1 MVEDEG
7 RDTDM
12 TGVAVAALASDD
24 REVASKERLE
34 EPIESEYLR
43 LRPEAIVGCIP
54 EFSLVDSDLE
64 TDPLV
69 HVFGLVRDSV
79 SRWVEVW
86 AWVPFCASLA
96 LSRGCNDV
104 L

>member
-1 MVEDEG
+1 MG

-12 TGVAVAALASDD
+12 SVVAVAALASDD
-24 REVASKERLE
+24 LAFASKERLE

-43 LRPEAIVGCIP
+43 LRLEAIVGCIP
-54 EFSLVDSDLE
+54 EFSLDDSDLATE
-64 TDPLV
+64 ALTS
-69 HVFGLVRDSV
+69 VFGLVRDSV

-86 AWVPFCASLA
+86 VWDPFCASLA
-96 LSRGCNDV
+96 LSRDGTEV